1 MYLVPTLKII
11 KEQQRKRKHKEGN
24 NKVKNKSNEVE
35 NRKVIETNQ
44 SKCWFFVKQQ
54 ISTTD
59 KPLADPIKEE
69 REKTQIR
76 NKNKEIT
83 KNMTKF

>member
-1 MYLVPTLKII
+1 MYLVPTLKIR
-11 KEQQRKRKHKEGN
+11 KEQQRKRKHKEEN

-35 NRKVIETNQ
+35 NRKAIETNQ
-44 SKCWFFVKQQ
+44 SKCWFFVKKQ

-83 KNMTKF
+83 KDTTKF

>member
-1 MYLVPTLKII
+1 MKWRTEKQQKLIKQNADSLLK
-11 KEQQRKRKHKEGN
+11 K
-24 NKVKNKSNEVE
+24 
-35 NRKVIETNQ
+35 
-44 SKCWFFVKQQ
+44 Q

-76 NKNKEIT
+76 NKNKETT
-83 KNMTKF
+83 KDMTKFYKSKVTHFAQVKQKI

>member
-1 MYLVPTLKII
+1 MRLKTG
-11 KEQQRKRKHKEGN
+11 KQQKLIN
-24 NKVKNKSNEVE
+24 QNADSLLKN
-35 NRKVIETNQ
+35 
-44 SKCWFFVKQQ
+44 Q

-59 KPLADPIKEE
+59 KPLAEPIKEE

-83 KNMTKF
+83 KGMTKF